1 MIFPA
6 SVVDG
11 DNSIIIVGG
20 RHAIYSGEI
29 VKSKYRWMVHVDGGC
44 WEWIWMVDG
53 GCQCNGR
60 WWVVD
65 GENSIIIVG

>member
-1 MIFPA
+1 LIFPA

-29 VKSKYRWMVHVDGGC
+29 LKSKYMSTVDVGSGFG
-44 WEWIWMVDG
+44 WWMVDG
-53 GCQCNGR
+53 GCGCG
-60 WWVVD
+60 
-65 GENSIIIVG
+65 

>member
-6 SVVDG
+6 SAVDG

-20 RHAIYSGEI
+20 RHYLAMYSGEI

-44 WEWIWMVDG
+44 WEWIWML
-53 GCQCNGR
+53 
-60 WWVVD
+60 D
-65 GENSIIIVG
+65 GEKSIIIVG